1 MNKVRLTVCV
11 DRDLVDRLAIAKRDS
26 GVAMSQLVNRVLR
39 REIHYILNFINMNIK
54 PEEIERCN

>member
-11 DRDLVDRLAIAKRDS
+11 DRDLVERLAIAKRDS

-54 PEEIERCN
+54 PEES